1 MTTPSLQSIRRQASG
16 SVLVIVLW
24 LAFGLVTIALY
35 FADSMSAEL
44 RAADNRV
51 AGLAADQAIDGAARY
66 VTSVLGAYAT
76 NGVVPDLTEYKAEA
90 VPVGNAHFWIIGRD
104 PSGTP
109 STEPYFSLIDEGA
122 KLNLNHVN
130 TNELAALPNVT
141 PDFAQAM
148 VDWRSTNGAALSAV
162 NYASMNYSPKGAPF
176 ETVDELRLV
185 YGSSMDLLAGNDLN
199 RNGVLDEN
207 ETGENHSGQVQ
218 PGIFEYVTAFSRE
231 PNIHSDGTPF
241 TNVNNSAELRPLLT
255 AQLGGSRANQIITAI
270 SRRVGG
276 GRNGGRGT
284 TTVTFTSLLQFYLR
298 SGMTSAEFGQ
308 VASGLTTT
316 TGPYV
321 YGRVNIN
328 TADVVVLSCLP
339 GMDPGT
345 AQQLVTYRQQ
355 NPNNLTS
362 IAWMV
367 DALGAGNPVIQALA
381 QGDYITT
388 HSYQFT
394 ADIAALGPYGRGY
407 RRTRF
412 IFDLSAGSVQ
422 VVYRQDLSRL
432 GWALGRKVRNAYVL
446 KET

>member
-1 MTTPSLQSIRRQASG
+1 MTTPSLQSIRRTACG

-35 FADSMSAEL
+35 FANSMSAEL

-51 AGLAADQAIDGAARY
+51 AGLAADQAIEGSARY
-66 VTSVLGAYAT
+66 VTSILSAYAT

-90 VPVGNAHFWIIGRD
+90 VPIGGAHFWIIGRN

-109 STEPYFSLIDEGA
+109 STEPYFALIDEGA

-141 PDFAQAM
+141 TDFAQAI
-148 VDWRSTNGAALSAV
+148 VDWRNTNGATLSAV
-162 NYASMNYSPKGAPF
+162 NYASVNYAPKGAPF

-185 YGSSMDLLAGNDLN
+185 YGSSMDLLAGDDLN

-207 ETGENHSGQVQ
+207 EIDENHSGQVE
-218 PGIFEYVTAFSRE
+218 PGVFEYVTAFSRE

-241 TNVNNSAELRPLLT
+241 TNVNNRAQLTPLLT
-255 AQLGGSRANQIITAI
+255 AQLGGSRATQILAAI
-270 SRRVGG
+270 SRRTNT
-276 GRNGGRGT
+276 GRNGRAGT
-284 TTVTFTSLLQFYLR
+284 TTVVFSNLLQFYLQ
-298 SGMTSAEFGQ
+298 SGMTSVEFGQ
-308 VASGLTTT
+308 VANGLTAS
-316 TGPYV
+316 TGSYV

-328 TADVVVLSCLP
+328 TANAVVLSCLP

-362 IAWMV
+362 IAWIV
-367 DALGAGNPVIQALA
+367 DALSASSPIVQALA

-388 HSYQFT
+388 RSYQFT

-432 GWALGRKVRNAYVL
+432 GWALGTKVRNAYVA